1 MEYLHNSPGCQNCDA
16 YHCDRCVYKNYIG
29 TGELN
34 IPTIKQCELSY
45 LERKYSMLLLE
56 RLKEGKITGFKNVE
70 IPKVEYS
77 DPVENLIQNPE
88 LAEYFI
94 TNERRF
100 NYGKKICL

>member
-16 YHCDRCVYKNYIG
+16 YHCDRCVYKNYIE

-56 RLKEGKITGFKNVE
+56 RHQFTTFINEILVAQSVVLKH
-70 IPKVEYS
+70 S
-77 DPVENLIQNPE
+77 
-88 LAEYFI
+88 
-94 TNERRF
+94 
-100 NYGKKICL
+100 